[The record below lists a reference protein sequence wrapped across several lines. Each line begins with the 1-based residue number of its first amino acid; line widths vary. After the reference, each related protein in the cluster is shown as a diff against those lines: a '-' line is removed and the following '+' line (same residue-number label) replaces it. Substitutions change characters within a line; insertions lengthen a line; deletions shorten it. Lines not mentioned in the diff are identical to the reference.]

1 MEKTISIERLKKLA
15 LALKFDMDED
25 HYVQLQK
32 DFETLLKQMD
42 FINQNINTDGVE
54 NMDFPFEVINTYLRD
69 DEVIEE
75 YPCEEI
81 LKNAKEVEA
90 NQIKVLKVVE

>member
-1 MEKTISIERLKKLA
+1 
-15 LALKFDMDED
+15 
-25 HYVQLQK
+25 
-32 DFETLLKQMD
+32 MD

-75 YPCEEI
+75 YPREEI

>member
-32 DFETLLKQMD
+32 DFETLLQQMD

-54 NMDFPFEVINTYLRD
+54 NYVFLVRKEQLCGMDYLLKSVIIPELNCRD
-69 DEVIEE
+69 
-75 YPCEEI
+75 
-81 LKNAKEVEA
+81 KKAGVE
-90 NQIKVLKVVE
+90 

>member
-25 HYVQLQK
+25 YYVQLQK
-32 DFETLLKQMD
+32 DFETLLQQMD

-54 NMDFPFEVINTYLRD
+54 NMDFPFEVINTYL
-69 DEVIEE
+69 ETMKL
-75 YPCEEI
+75 
-81 LKNAKEVEA
+81 LKNTLVRKF
-90 NQIKVLKVVE
+90 KKC

>member
-15 LALKFDMDED
+15 LSLKFDMDED
-25 HYVQLQK
+25 HYIQLQK
-32 DFETLLKQMD
+32 DFETLLQQMD

-75 YPCEEI
+75 YPREEI

>member
-25 HYVQLQK
+25 YYIQLQK
-32 DFETLLKQMD
+32 DFETLLQQMD

-75 YPCEEI
+75 YPREEI

>member
-15 LALKFDMDED
+15 LSLKFDMDED

-32 DFETLLKQMD
+32 DFETLLQQMD

-75 YPCEEI
+75 YPREEI

>member
-25 HYVQLQK
+25 HYVKLQK
-32 DFETLLKQMD
+32 DFETLLQQMD

-75 YPCEEI
+75 YPREEI

>member
-25 HYVQLQK
+25 YYVQLQK
-32 DFETLLKQMD
+32 DFETLLQQMD

-75 YPCEEI
+75 YPREEI

>member
-15 LALKFDMDED
+15 LSLKFDMDED
-25 HYVQLQK
+25 YYVQLHK
-32 DFETLLKQMD
+32 DFETLLQQMD

-75 YPCEEI
+75 YPREEI

>member
-15 LALKFDMDED
+15 LTLKFDMDED

-32 DFETLLKQMD
+32 DFETLLQQMD

-75 YPCEEI
+75 YPREEI

>member
-15 LALKFDMDED
+15 LSLKFDMDED

-75 YPCEEI
+75 YPREEI

>member
-15 LALKFDMDED
+15 LSLKFDMDED
-25 HYVQLQK
+25 YYVQLQK
-32 DFETLLKQMD
+32 DFETLLQQMD

-75 YPCEEI
+75 YPREEI

>member
-15 LALKFDMDED
+15 LSLKFDMDED

-32 DFETLLKQMD
+32 DFETLLQQMD

-54 NMDFPFEVINTYLRD
+54 NMDFPFEVKNTYLRD

-75 YPCEEI
+75 YPREEI

>member
-15 LALKFDMDED
+15 LSLKFDMDED

-32 DFETLLKQMD
+32 DFESLLQQMD

-75 YPCEEI
+75 YPREEI